1 MVKESIILYD
11 GHCMLC
17 SRFVQHVL
25 RHDDRMFFRF
35 CPIQSNKANDLLN
48 KAGYTDPVDLT
59 TMLLIAPTGVQTES
73 TAALTILSRLKG
85 LSPLLGLGWLLPAF
99 ARDAMYRLVARNRI
113 RVFGARTECF
123 LPNASW
129 SDRLITDLTITNG

>member
-17 SRFVQHVL
+17 SSFVQYVL

-59 TMLLIAPTGVQTES
+59 TMLLITPTGVQTES
-73 TAALTILSRLKG
+73 TASLTILCRLKG
-85 LSPLLGLGWLLPAF
+85 LSPLLGLGWLLPAI
-99 ARDAMYRLVARNRI
+99 ARDAIYRLVARNRI

-123 LPNASW
+123 LPDATW
-129 SDRLITDLTITNG
+129 SDRLITDLTVNSG

>member
-17 SRFVQHVL
+17 SSFVQYVL

-59 TMLLIAPTGVQTES
+59 TMLLITPTGVQTET
-73 TAALTILSRLKG
+73 TASLTILCRLKG
-85 LSPLLGLGWLLPAF
+85 LSPLLGLGWLLPAI
-99 ARDAMYRLVARNRI
+99 ARDAIYRLVARNRI

-123 LPNASW
+123 LPDATW
-129 SDRLITDLTITNG
+129 SDRLITDLTVNSG

>member
-1 MVKESIILYD
+1 MKESIILYD

-17 SRFVQHVL
+17 SSFVQYVL
-25 RHDDRMFFRF
+25 RYDDRMFFRF
-35 CPIQSNKANDLLN
+35 CPIQSNKANDLL
-48 KAGYTDPVDLT
+48 KEAGYMDPVDLT
-59 TMLLIAPTGVQTES
+59 TMLLITPTGVQTES

-99 ARDAMYRLVARNRI
+99 ARDAIYRVVARNRI

-123 LPNASW
+123 LPDASW
-129 SDRLITDLTITNG
+129 SDRLITDLTINNG

>member
-17 SRFVQHVL
+17 SRFVQYVL
-25 RHDDRMFFRF
+25 RHDDRKYFRF
-35 CPIQSNKANDLLN
+35 CPIQSNKASDLLN

-59 TMLLIAPTGVQTES
+59 TMLLVTPKGVLTES
-73 TAALTILSRLKG
+73 TAALRILCRLKG
-85 LSPLLGLGWLLPAF
+85 LSPLLGMGWLLPSI
-99 ARDAMYRLVARNRI
+99 ARDAIYRLVARNRI

-123 LPNASW
+123 LPDATW
-129 SDRLITDLTITNG
+129 SDRLITDLTKNNG

>member
-17 SRFVQHVL
+17 SSFVQYVF

-35 CPIQSNKANDLLN
+35 CPIQSNKANDLLY

-59 TMLLIAPTGVQTES
+59 TMLVITPTGVQSES
-73 TAALTILSRLKG
+73 TASLTILCRLKG
-85 LSPLLGLGWLLPAF
+85 LSPLLGLGWLLPAI
-99 ARDAMYRLVARNRI
+99 ARDAIYRLVARNRI

-123 LPNASW
+123 LPDATW
-129 SDRLITDLTITNG
+129 SD

>member
-25 RHDDRMFFRF
+25 RHDDRKFFRF

-48 KAGYTDPVDLT
+48 KAGYTGPVDLT
-59 TMLLIAPTGVQTES
+59 TILLITPKGVHTES
-73 TAALTILSRLKG
+73 NAALSILIRLKG
-85 LSPLLGLGWLLPAF
+85 LSPLLGLGYFLPSIV
-99 ARDAMYRLVARNRI
+99 RDAVYRLVARNRI

-123 LPNASW
+123 LPDASW
-129 SDRLITDLTITNG
+129 SDRLITDLIENHA

>member
-1 MVKESIILYD
+1 
-11 GHCMLC
+11 MLC

-48 KAGYTDPVDLT
+48 KAGYTNPVDLT
-59 TMLLIAPTGVQTES
+59 TILLITPTGIQTES

-123 LPNASW
+123 LHDASW
-129 SDRLITDLTITNG
+129 SDRLIKDLTITNG

>member
-1 MVKESIILYD
+1 
-11 GHCMLC
+11 MLC
-17 SRFVQHVL
+17 SSFVQYVL

-59 TMLLIAPTGVQTES
+59 TMLLITPTGVQTES
-73 TAALTILSRLKG
+73 TASLTILCRLKG
-85 LSPLLGLGWLLPAF
+85 LSPLLGLGWLLPAI
-99 ARDAMYRLVARNRI
+99 ARDAIYRLVARNRI

-123 LPNASW
+123 LPDATW
-129 SDRLITDLTITNG
+129 SDRLITDLTVNSG

>member
-1 MVKESIILYD
+1 MKESIILYD

-48 KAGYTDPVDLT
+48 KAGYTNPVDLT
-59 TMLLIAPTGVQTES
+59 TILLITPTGIQTES

-123 LPNASW
+123 LPDASW
-129 SDRLITDLTITNG
+129 SDRLIKDLTITNG

>member
-1 MVKESIILYD
+1 
-11 GHCMLC
+11 MLC
-17 SRFVQHVL
+17 SSFVQYVL

-48 KAGYTDPVDLT
+48 KAGYTNPVDLT
-59 TMLLIAPTGVQTES
+59 TILLITPTGIQTES

-123 LPNASW
+123 LPDASW
-129 SDRLITDLTITNG
+129 SDRLIKDLTITNG

>member
-1 MVKESIILYD
+1 MKESIILYD

-48 KAGYTDPVDLT
+48 KAGYTNPVDLT
-59 TMLLIAPTGVQTES
+59 TILLITPTGIQTQS

-123 LPNASW
+123 LPDASW
-129 SDRLITDLTITNG
+129 SDRLIKDLTITNG

>member
-17 SRFVQHVL
+17 SRFVQYVL

-35 CPIQSNKANDLLN
+35 CPIQSNKASDLLN

-59 TMLLIAPTGVQTES
+59 TMLLITPTGVQTES
-73 TAALTILSRLKG
+73 TAALRILCRLKG
-85 LSPLLGLGWLLPAF
+85 LSPLLGMGWLLPSI
-99 ARDAMYRLVARNRI
+99 ARDAIYRLVARNRI

-123 LPNASW
+123 LPDASW
-129 SDRLITDLTITNG
+129 SDRLITDLTKNNG

>member
-1 MVKESIILYD
+1 MKESIILYD

-17 SRFVQHVL
+17 SSFVQYVL
-25 RHDDRMFFRF
+25 RYDDRMFFRF

-48 KAGYTDPVDLT
+48 KAGYTNPVDLT
-59 TMLLIAPTGVQTES
+59 TILLITPTGIQTES

-123 LPNASW
+123 LPDASW
-129 SDRLITDLTITNG
+129 SDRLITDLTINNG

>member
-25 RHDDRMFFRF
+25 RYDDRMFFRF
-35 CPIQSNKANDLLN
+35 CPIQSNKANDLL
-48 KAGYTDPVDLT
+48 KEAGYMDPVDLT
-59 TMLLIAPTGVQTES
+59 TMLLITPTGVQTES

-99 ARDAMYRLVARNRI
+99 ARDAIYRVVARNRI

-123 LPNASW
+123 LPDASW
-129 SDRLITDLTITNG
+129 SDRLITDLTINNG